1 MYIDLKFVTLIT
13 QQYCSIIILY
23 VKLYEAIG
31 SFPCFPFNNKMK
43 NKKNNTN
50 LCRNNSRNAW
60 KFSELKRSSCDDTS
74 SHGPF
79 SSCELMNKASS
90 TIPQVLCF
98 LSKSSGGAPYT

>member
-43 NKKNNTN
+43 NKKITQT
-50 LCRNNSRNAW
+50 CVGTIHEMHGSFRN
-60 KFSELKRSSCDDTS
+60 
-74 SHGPF
+74 
-79 SSCELMNKASS
+79 
-90 TIPQVLCF
+90 
-98 LSKSSGGAPYT
+98 